1 MPVLKPDEVLRYLV
15 AKGFLSSG
23 ESDLASNRW
32 SVDKDGPLL
41 QFLGREKLL
50 PTEVVEDLITL
61 ISHNQLEGLEPRLP
75 GLILLNRVGRG
86 GRGSV
91 YRAWQPSLKR
101 VVAVKVLSRALS
113 DNREYIQRFLREA
126 RVASKVQH
134 RNVVRAYDINKKGAH
149 VYMVMEYVSGVSL
162 GQVLRK
168 RPTLGIADAL
178 EIGRAVADAVGY
190 IAKVGLVHRDIKP
203 DNIMIDRRGR
213 VKLCDLGL
221 ARPTG
226 ATNLTQPM
234 VAQGTPA
241 YMAPEAAVRPEIDT
255 QADVYSLGI
264 TLFRALLGKVP
275 FENQDPVE
283 ILRMQ
288 VEEQPRGLDGG
299 ELPGALENL
308 IRRMLDKDPTKRP
321 AARELSGEI
330 VALQRTLPGMDKPQ
344 LWDLVPGGEPT
355 IGTESDEPLSF
366 DDAPSPGQQAGAE
379 VPKPWDDPSLAP
391 RPTPTRQTRPVT
403 GIGIGTLGV
412 ALFLSIVYIL
422 VMTLS
427 GPGTLPED
435 PRIPVL
441 EGDVKRLEAELATE
455 QRQRRALTGQLR
467 EAADRLVLEE
477 EQDARNRALQPRR
490 HDLGD
495 VMDEIAFMRESARLR
510 TLPGQGE

>member
-1 MPVLKPDEVLRYLV
+1 VPVLKPDEILRYLT

-23 ESDLASNRW
+23 EAELASNRW

-75 GLILLNRVGRG
+75 GLVLLNRVGRG

-101 VVAVKVLSRALS
+101 VVAVKLLSRALS

-134 RNVVRAYDINKKGAH
+134 RNIVRAYDINKKGAH

-168 RPTLGIADAL
+168 RATVETPDAL
-178 EIGRAVADAVGY
+178 EIARAVGDAVGY

-203 DNIMIDRRGR
+203 DNIMIDVNGR

-221 ARPTG
+221 ARPSG

-241 YMAPEAAVRPEIDT
+241 YMSPEAAVRPEIDT
-255 QADVYSLGI
+255 QADVYSLGV
-264 TLFRALLGKVP
+264 TLYRMLLGKVP
-275 FENQDPVE
+275 FDNSDPVE

-299 ELPGALENL
+299 ELPGALADL
-308 IRRMLDKDPTKRP
+308 IRRMLEKEPASRP
-321 AARELSGEI
+321 HARDLAAEI
-330 VALQRTLPGMDKPQ
+330 TALQKTLPGMDKPK
-344 LWDLVPGGEPT
+344 LWELVPGGEPT
-355 IGTESDEPLSF
+355 IGTESDDPLSL
-366 DDAPSPGQQAGAE
+366 DDNDQQAGALPPD
-379 VPKPWDDPSLAP
+379 VPRPWEDPATAP
-391 RPTPTRQTRPVT
+391 RPAAVRPKRPVT
-403 GIGIGTLGV
+403 GIGLGTLSV
-412 ALFLSIVYIL
+412 ALFLAIIYIL
-422 VMTLS
+422 VVTLS
-427 GPGTLPED
+427 GPPEPPDD
-435 PRIPVL
+435 PRVPQ
-441 EGDVKRLEAELATE
+441 LEAQLKDVEADLATE
-455 QRQRRALTGQLR
+455 RSQRRALTGQLL
-467 EAADRLVLEE
+467 EAADRLIIEE
-477 EQDARNRALQPRR
+477 EQDARNRALKPPRQTT
-490 HDLGD
+490 GD
-495 VMDEIAFMRESARLR
+495 IMDEIADMREASRLS
-510 TLPGQGE
+510 TLPGGE